1 MNRTNNINT
10 PKDYDKLFRD
20 LFENYFTGLCLF
32 SMKFVTNEDIAKDIV
47 HDVYIELWKK
57 KSEIDFSSSLKSY
70 LFTSVRNRS
79 LNYIRDHRKIHPEG
93 VEQLKNEPGHET
105 TPDEEMQRMETEGRI
120 NNAIQSLP
128 EKSREVFELSRFENL
143 KYIEIARQLNISVK
157 TVEAHMSKALQLLR
171 EKLKDLLLVFL
182 WLLSNIFN

>member
-1 MNRTNNINT
+1 LNQNQHIEGKTS
-10 PKDYDKLFRD
+10 YDSLFRE
-20 LFENYFTGLCLF
+20 LFDNYFTGLCLF
-32 SMKFVTNEDIAKDIV
+32 SIKFVSNEDIAKDIV
-47 HDVYIELWKK
+47 HDVFIELWKK

-79 LNYIRDHRKIHPEG
+79 LNYIRDHKKIYPEG
-93 VEQLKNEPGHET
+93 VDQLHNEPDQES
-105 TPDEEMQRMETEGRI
+105 TPEEEMQRMETEGRI
-120 NNAIQSLP
+120 NDAIQSIP

-143 KYIEIARQLNISVK
+143 KYWEIAKQLNISVK

-182 WLLSNIFN
+182 WLLINIFN